1 MNIQEEPFGAFEGKP
16 VELYTLDNGNGVV
29 VKISTYGGTV
39 TSIVTP
45 DRDGNAADIVC
56 GFDTLEGYFSDDYK
70 GNSPYFGCLVGRYAA
85 RIKDGKFTVDGR
97 AHQVATNDG
106 PNHLHGGVKGYD
118 KRIWSVE
125 DTAEEGDHVALTLT
139 LDSPD
144 GEESFPGHV
153 AVTVEYRLTASNE
166 LKINYKATTDK
177 STPLSLTNHTYFNLN
192 GFSDTV
198 LDHVLQLSSDRFL
211 VCDETN
217 VQLGDEMKVAG
228 SVCDFNAPKRIG
240 DAFGELEMG
249 FEHFYAFTKSPD
261 SFEKVAHVTEP
272 TTGRTLEVST
282 SEPGTLLYT
291 GRYTSDD
298 LKRESGAQFGQ
309 FRGFCL
315 ETSKYPNGPNI
326 PNAPR
331 SVLEPGQQYEETT
344 VYKFGVESQTA

>member
-1 MNIQEEPFGAFEGKP
+1 MNIHEEPFGEFEGKP
-16 VELYTLDNGNGVV
+16 VERYTLDNGKGVV
-29 VKISTYGGTV
+29 VKICTYGGTV
-39 TSIVTP
+39 TSITAP

-56 GFDTLEGYFSDDYK
+56 GFDTLEGYFSDEYK
-70 GNSPYFGCLVGRYAA
+70 ANSPYFGCLVGRYAA
-85 RIKDGKFTVDGR
+85 RIKDGRFTVDGNE
-97 AHQVATNDG
+97 HQVATNDG
-106 PNHLHGGVKGYD
+106 PNHLHGGIKGYD

-125 DTAEEGDHVALTLT
+125 NTAEQDDHVALTLT

-153 AVTVEYRLTASNE
+153 EVAVEYKLTADNE
-166 LKINYKATTDK
+166 LRINYKAKTDK
-177 STPLSLTNHTYFNLN
+177 TTPLSLTNHTYFNLN

-198 LDHVLQLSSDRFL
+198 LDHVVQLSADRFL
-211 VCDETN
+211 VCDDTN
-217 VQLGDEMKVAG
+217 VPVGDEMKVAG
-228 SVCDFNAPKRIG
+228 SVCDFNSPARIG
-240 DAFGELEMG
+240 DAFEELEMG
-249 FEHFYAFTKSPD
+249 FEHYYAFTKSPD

-272 TTGRTLEVST
+272 KTGRTLEVFT

-298 LKRESGAQFGQ
+298 LKRESGDQFGQ

-326 PNAPR
+326 DGAPR

-344 VYKFGVESQTA
+344 VYKFGTETQSA